1 MWMLACLRL
10 GSLSWQR
17 AWLPLSG
24 SDFSPSCLYCFW
36 FLQSQGRT
44 SGEQT
49 KLLISWINCNL
60 RLALYIA
67 GGPFL
72 ALFHELSWDFSK
84 IIFRRTTLISDIDL
98 PSLCMASQTAL
109 QAFWQC
115 PFHFIPLVPSSLVG
129 DVPYKVTV
137 DSHFDRVQIRTLGT
151 TGLCLVFIWSAKLTE
166 DSTTFLFLTRSEML
180 QTHNLAFWFVKCVK
194 WHTLC
199 LSHSKITLWMFTRGN
214 EKPSPCAEHNKSLR
228 RGTYL
233 TSSSQSPKHQ
243 PLPWT

>member
-67 GGPFL
+67 GGQFL

-129 DVPYKVTV
+129 DVSYKVTV

>member
-60 RLALYIA
+60 RLALCIA
-67 GGPFL
+67 GGQFL

-137 DSHFDRVQIRTLGT
+137 DSHFDRVQIRALGT

-194 WHTLC
+194 WHTRC

-214 EKPSPCAEHNKSLR
+214 EKTSPCAEHNKSLR

-233 TSSSQSPKHQ
+233 TSSSQPPKHQ

>member
-60 RLALYIA
+60 RLAVYIA
-67 GGPFL
+67 GGQFL

-109 QAFWQC
+109 QAFWKC

-137 DSHFDRVQIRTLGT
+137 DSHFDRVQIWTLGT
-151 TGLCLVFIWSAKLTE
+151 TGFCLVFIWSAKLTE
-166 DSTTFLFLTRSEML
+166 NSTTFLFLTRSEML

-214 EKPSPCAEHNKSLR
+214 EKTSPCAEHNKSLR

-233 TSSSQSPKHQ
+233 TSSSQPPKHQ